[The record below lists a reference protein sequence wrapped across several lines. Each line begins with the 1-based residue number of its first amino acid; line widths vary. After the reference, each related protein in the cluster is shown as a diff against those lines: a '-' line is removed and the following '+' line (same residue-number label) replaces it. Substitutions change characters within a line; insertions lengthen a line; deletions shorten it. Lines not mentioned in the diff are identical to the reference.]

1 MSKCSVVNPVKTA
14 NCTPNVDVS
23 QYKNPC
29 DYLPLDGSKQNLT
42 KSGGRKKYF
51 RKNKSYKSKKKYK
64 KSKQN
69 KNQKSKNTNRRIIR
83 KTRRSMKGGK

>member
-1 MSKCSVVNPVKTA
+1 MTKCSVVNRVTTP
-14 NCTPNVDVS
+14 NCTPNINVS

-29 DYLPLDGSKQNLT
+29 SYLPLDGSKQNLP

-51 RKNKSYKSKKKYK
+51 RKNKSYKSKKYK

-69 KNQKSKNTNRRIIR
+69 KNLKSKTTNRRIIR